1 MSSLLKDNDQNL
13 WSKFLDGDEQ
23 VLSLIYLGH
32 VNALFDYGCKLTPDR
47 DLVKDC
53 IQDIFCT
60 IIKNRESLSRTDNVR
75 FYLFKALKRKIVRE
89 LQKSNKTQ
97 AIGNETVAGFEIS
110 FLHSFDH
117 TEIELTEQQK
127 KELVDAVES
136 LTARQKEAI
145 YLRFTRGLD
154 YRSIA
159 MILNLNYQ
167 SARAL
172 IHRAI
177 AKLRDILMDKSQ
189 VFSQVLFVLF
199 RNNSKPAL

>member
-1 MSSLLKDNDQNL
+1 MSSHLKDNDQNL
-13 WSKFLDGDEQ
+13 WTKFLNGDEQ

-32 VNALFDYGCKLTPDR
+32 VNALFDYGCKLTQDK

-60 IIKNRESLSRTDNVR
+60 IIKNRESLSGTDNIR
-75 FYLFKALKRKIVRE
+75 LYLFKALKRKVVRE
-89 LQKSNKTQ
+89 IQKSYKLET
-97 AIGNETVAGFEIS
+97 IGPEPVVGFDIS

-117 TEIELTEQQK
+117 AEIELTERQK
-127 KELVDAVES
+127 KELVDAVEA

-154 YRSIA
+154 YKAIA

-177 AKLRDILMDKSQ
+177 AKLRDILSDKPGI
-189 VFSQVLFVLF
+189 FKQVLFLLF
-199 RNNSKPAL
+199 QKKSKPVL